1 MHACKRLRLTADTHA
16 YIEQH
21 AQTAEPDAT
30 PDYAA
35 ELQALPAGDAESE
48 LSDFES
54 DESTEP
60 SDSDRDLPV
69 PELLD
74 VAALWAYH
82 FDYHALG
89 N

>member
-1 MHACKRLRLTADTHA
+1 MHACKRLRLSADTHA
-16 YIEQH
+16 YIEH
-21 AQTAEPDAT
+21 YAPTAEPDAT

-35 ELQALPAGDAESE
+35 ELHALPADDAESE

-54 DESTEP
+54 DEPTEP
-60 SDSDRDLPV
+60 SDIERDLPV
-69 PELLD
+69 PEPLI